1 MKNELGRVLYM
12 IIYTRVQGM
21 INRRNIKSVQN
32 RQSEEWHRTK
42 RFRDKQ
48 SYGADAEHKVQECHS
63 APLSQLHWQMEK
75 YK

>member
-1 MKNELGRVLYM
+1 M

-21 INRRNIKSVQN
+21 INRGKIKSEQN

-42 RFRDKQ
+42 RFSDKQ

-63 APLSQLHWQMEK
+63 APLLQLHWQMEK